1 MIHRLIELSLRNR
14 GMVIAIYLG
23 LAAWGY
29 WGLLRTPI
37 DAIPDLS
44 DNQVIVFTDWT
55 GRSPQEVEDQVTYP
69 LVTNLQGLPGVRV
82 VRASSAFSFSMIN
95 IIFEDNVDLYWAR
108 TRVLERLNL
117 VTAQLPQG
125 VTPTLGPDATG
136 VGQIFWY
143 TLESDQMNLRDLR
156 TLQDWFVRYQLNSVP
171 GVAEVATVG
180 GYVQQYQVDVDPNK
194 LRSYALPL
202 SMVVEA
208 VERSNNNVGGNVV
221 EQGGQW
227 SVVRGVGLI
236 QSPADIEN
244 VVLTAQNGIPIYVKN
259 VAEVKIGNAF
269 RVGALDK
276 NGKESVGGVV
286 IARYG
291 VNTLE
296 VIDAIKQKI
305 ASIQSGLPAGV
316 SVVPFYDR
324 TQLINRATHTLKRA
338 LIEELILVTLA
349 HILFLAHFRSILIVT
364 LPLPLAVLLA
374 FLFMHYMG
382 ISSNLMSLS
391 GIAIAIGVLV
401 DAGIVVTENAFR
413 FIEQR
418 QIDPK
423 DRQLIWQ
430 TVLESTRLVGRPIFF
445 SMAIIILAFI
455 PVFSLTGEEGKL
467 FHPLAFTKT
476 FAMAGATII
485 AVTLVPVLCT
495 LLLRGKFHAE
505 QANPVMR
512 ALHFIYRPVLR
523 LALNHR
529 ILTVAFAV
537 LLFCGAIFLA
547 TGIGKEFMPP
557 LNEGDLMFMPVTDPA
572 ISIDEAIKI
581 TSRQD
586 EILKSVPEVEW
597 AVGKAGRAET
607 STDPSPTN
615 MTETVVHLKP
625 AEEWRKGLTRES
637 LIAELDEKLRMP
649 GVTNIWTQPIKNRID
664 MLSTG
669 IRSQVGVKIFGNDL
683 KTLEQ
688 TSQRIAE
695 TLLNIPGAS
704 DVYAE
709 RIGGAPYIDIHINRV
724 AAARYGIDERVIND
738 TIEKGIG
745 ETNLSVTIEGR
756 RRFPVRVRYAPE
768 FRANVQ
774 AIGQIPITTSTGATV
789 PLSQL
794 ADITQ
799 VQGPTMISSE
809 NGLLRGT
816 VLLNVRGRD
825 VGSFVDEA
833 KLIIARQLQMPAG
846 YYIEWSGEY
855 ENQQRARS
863 RLLLV
868 VPMVLIVIF
877 ALLYITYHSALE
889 AAHVLMA
896 VPFALTGGIYLL
908 WFLGYNFSV
917 AVWVGFIALFG
928 TAVQTAVVMVIYLE
942 EAVVRKRREVGQLTR
957 ATLLEA
963 VTEGALLRLRPK
975 VMTVSTVVASLL
987 PIMWST
993 SAGAEVMK
1001 PLATPVLGGML
1012 SSLLHVLIVTPV
1024 IFFWLRERELKTEQ
1038 RSKRDGGSGVIATI
1052 IIAALLVPTGSAV
1065 AQTSTQTT
1073 PTKSESS
1080 RYLDQANGM
1089 TADEAV
1095 GYALAH
1101 NGELE
1106 ADRKEIDAAK
1116 AMVKQARLRANP
1128 TLDIEGTRQIP
1139 PGKDNTLM
1147 AAAMLPLELGGRRAT
1162 RISVAEREVEVRER
1176 EVSNRERLLA
1186 GEVRMKFGEALSQ
1199 AMKLSFTD
1207 ELVAANQ
1214 QSFNLIGAKVLEGA
1228 TPPLEQNMA
1237 LVELNRLKSMR
1248 ESAAGKVEVL
1258 LFDLRNLLGL
1268 PPEQPL
1274 RLKGD
1279 FDHLVDQLPS
1289 ASDATERALRERPDV
1304 QAFRANESLALARID
1319 AARAQ
1324 GRLDASLT
1332 AGYERMNSSFPVFG
1346 VNEAGQL
1353 QPVQDVF
1360 HFLKFGISLDLPV
1373 RNKNQ
1378 GAIEAAVADSAA
1390 AKSRR
1395 EFAELTVRR
1404 EVASAYAQYDR
1415 AVRAAEIFRL
1425 GARDPARAN
1434 LDVVRQTYELG
1445 SKTLIDYIGEQRRFI
1460 ELENDFIE
1468 AQLAVYNARVEIGR
1482 ATASP
1487 EFMKR

>member
-1 MIHRLIELSLRNR
+1 MIHKLIEFSMRNR
-14 GMVIAIYLG
+14 GLVIAIYLS
-23 LAAWGY
+23 LAVWGY
-29 WGLLRTPI
+29 WALLRTPV

-44 DNQVIVFTDWT
+44 ENQVIVFTDWT

-82 VRASSAFSFSMIN
+82 VRASSAFGFSMVN
-95 IIFEDNVDLYWAR
+95 IIFEDNIDLYWAR

-125 VTPTLGPDATG
+125 VIPTLGPDATG

-143 TLESDQMNLRDLR
+143 TLESDEMNLRDLR
-156 TLQDWFVRYQLNSVP
+156 SLQDWFVRYQLNSVP
-171 GVAEVATVG
+171 GVAEVASVG

-194 LRSYALPL
+194 LRSYGLPL

-208 VERSNNNVGGNVV
+208 VERSNRNVGGNVI
-221 EQGGQW
+221 EQAGQW

-236 QSPADIEN
+236 ESTADIEN
-244 VVLTAQNGIPIYVKN
+244 IVLTAQNGIPIYVKN
-259 VAEVKIGNAF
+259 VANVKLGNAF
-269 RVGALDK
+269 RQGALDK
-276 NGKESVGGVV
+276 NGKEAVGGVV

-305 ASIQSGLPAGV
+305 GSIQSGLPKGV
-316 SVVPFYDR
+316 QVVPFYDR

-364 LPLPLAVLLA
+364 IPLPLAVLLA
-374 FLFMHYMG
+374 FLFMYYMG

-413 FIEQR
+413 FIEKGKV
-418 QIDPK
+418 DSK
-423 DRQLIWQ
+423 DRQLVWR

-495 LLLRGKFHAE
+495 FLLRGKFHPE

-512 ALHFIYRPVLR
+512 ALHFVYRPVLR
-523 LALNHR
+523 FALNHR
-529 ILTVAFAV
+529 VITVALAI
-537 LLFCGAIFLA
+537 LLFAGAIFLA

-572 ISIDEAIKI
+572 ISIDEALKI
-581 TSRQD
+581 TQRQD
-586 EILKSVPEVEW
+586 ELLKTFPEVEW

-607 STDPSPTN
+607 STDPSPIN
-615 MTETVVHLKP
+615 MTETIVHLKP
-625 AEEWRKGLTRES
+625 QEQWRAGLTRES

-669 IRSQVGVKIFGNDL
+669 IRSQVGIKIFGNDL
-683 KTLEQ
+683 KVLEDLSRR
-688 TSQRIAE
+688 TAE
-695 TLLNIPGAS
+695 VVRSVPGAK
-704 DVYAE
+704 DVYPE
-709 RIGGAPYIDIHINRV
+709 QISGAPYIDIKINRTV
-724 AAARYGIDERVIND
+724 AARYGIDGQTINEA
-738 TIEKGIG
+738 IEKGIG

-756 RRFPVRVRYAPE
+756 RRFPMRVRFAPE
-768 FRANVQ
+768 FRGNVH
-774 AIGQIPITTSTGATV
+774 ALGQIPVTSPTGQPI

-794 ADITQ
+794 TEITE

-825 VGSFVDEA
+825 VGGFVDEA
-833 KLIIARQLQMPAG
+833 KAAIARQVQMPTG
-846 YYIEWSGEY
+846 YYVEWSGEY

-908 WFLGYNFSV
+908 WLLNYNFSV

-942 EAVVRKRREVGQLTR
+942 EAVERKKREVGQLTR
-957 ATLLEA
+957 ASLIQA

-1001 PLATPVLGGML
+1001 PLATPVLGGMV
-1012 SSLLHVLIVTPV
+1012 SSLLHVLVVTPV
-1024 IFFWLRERELKTEQ
+1024 IFFWLRERQLK
-1038 RSKRDGGSGVIATI
+1038 
-1052 IIAALLVPTGSAV
+1052 
-1065 AQTSTQTT
+1065 
-1073 PTKSESS
+1073 
-1080 RYLDQANGM
+1080 
-1089 TADEAV
+1089 
-1095 GYALAH
+1095 
-1101 NGELE
+1101 
-1106 ADRKEIDAAK
+1106 KE
-1116 AMVKQARLRANP
+1116 
-1128 TLDIEGTRQIP
+1128 
-1139 PGKDNTLM
+1139 
-1147 AAAMLPLELGGRRAT
+1147 
-1162 RISVAEREVEVRER
+1162 
-1176 EVSNRERLLA
+1176 
-1186 GEVRMKFGEALSQ
+1186 
-1199 AMKLSFTD
+1199 
-1207 ELVAANQ
+1207 
-1214 QSFNLIGAKVLEGA
+1214 
-1228 TPPLEQNMA
+1228 
-1237 LVELNRLKSMR
+1237 
-1248 ESAAGKVEVL
+1248 
-1258 LFDLRNLLGL
+1258 
-1268 PPEQPL
+1268 
-1274 RLKGD
+1274 
-1279 FDHLVDQLPS
+1279 
-1289 ASDATERALRERPDV
+1289 
-1304 QAFRANESLALARID
+1304 
-1319 AARAQ
+1319 
-1324 GRLDASLT
+1324 
-1332 AGYERMNSSFPVFG
+1332 
-1346 VNEAGQL
+1346 
-1353 QPVQDVF
+1353 
-1360 HFLKFGISLDLPV
+1360 
-1373 RNKNQ
+1373 
-1378 GAIEAAVADSAA
+1378 
-1390 AKSRR
+1390 
-1395 EFAELTVRR
+1395 
-1404 EVASAYAQYDR
+1404 
-1415 AVRAAEIFRL
+1415 
-1425 GARDPARAN
+1425 
-1434 LDVVRQTYELG
+1434 
-1445 SKTLIDYIGEQRRFI
+1445 
-1460 ELENDFIE
+1460 
-1468 AQLAVYNARVEIGR
+1468 ARVEN
-1482 ATASP
+1482 
-1487 EFMKR
+1487 

>member
-14 GMVIAIYLG
+14 GLVIALYLG

-29 WGLLRTPI
+29 WALLRTPI

-44 DNQVIVFTDWT
+44 ENQVIVFTDWT

-156 TLQDWFVRYQLNSVP
+156 SLQDWFVRYQLNSVP
-171 GVAEVATVG
+171 GVAEVASVG

-221 EQGGQW
+221 EQAGQW

-259 VAEVKIGNAF
+259 VANVKIGNAF

-276 NGKESVGGVV
+276 NGKEAVGGVV

-316 SVVPFYDR
+316 HVVPFYDR

-374 FLFMHYMG
+374 FLFMYYMG
-382 ISSNLMSLS
+382 MSSNLMSLS

-418 QIDPK
+418 KVDPK

-476 FAMAGATII
+476 FAMVGATII

-523 LALNHR
+523 FALNHR
-529 ILTVAFAV
+529 VLTVALAV
-537 LLFCGAIFLA
+537 LLFSGAIFLA

-581 TSRQD
+581 TGRQD

-625 AEEWRKGLTRES
+625 MEEWRKGLTRES
-637 LIAELDEKLRMP
+637 LIAELDKKLRMP

-669 IRSQVGVKIFGNDL
+669 IRSQVGVKVFGNDL
-683 KTLEQ
+683 KTLEE

-695 TLLNIPGAS
+695 TLLNIPGVS

-724 AAARYGIDERVIND
+724 AAARYGIDERLIND

-756 RRFPVRVRYAPE
+756 RRFPVRVRFAPQ
-768 FRANVQ
+768 FRASVQ
-774 AIGQIPITTSTGATV
+774 AIGQIPITSSTGATI

-833 KLIIARQLQMPAG
+833 KNIITRQVQMPAG

-863 RLLLV
+863 RFLLV
-868 VPMVLIVIF
+868 VPIVLIVIF

-942 EAVVRKRREVGQLTR
+942 EAVERKKSEVGQLTR
-957 ATLLEA
+957 ASLMEA

-1024 IFFWLRERELKTEQ
+1024 IFFWLRERELKKEQ
-1038 RSKRDGGSGVIATI
+1038 SRSHNGATAVIATM
-1052 IIAALLVPTGSAV
+1052 IIAALLLPTGRVS
-1065 AQTSTQTT
+1065 AQTSTANNAIQ
-1073 PTKSESS
+1073 TKSESS
-1080 RYLDQANGM
+1080 RYLDQTNGM

-1095 GYALAH
+1095 AYALTH

-1106 ADRKEIDAAK
+1106 AARKEIDAAK

-1128 TLDIEGTRQIP
+1128 KLDIEGTRQIP
-1139 PGKDNTLM
+1139 PGKDNSVM
-1147 AAAMLPLELGGRRAT
+1147 ATAMLPLELGGRRST
-1162 RISVAEREVEVRER
+1162 RVAVAEREVEVREK
-1176 EVSNRERLLA
+1176 EVANRERLLA
-1186 GEVRMKFGEALSQ
+1186 GEVRMKFGEALAQ

-1207 ELVAANQ
+1207 ELVDANQ
-1214 QSFNLIGAKVLEGA
+1214 QSFNLIAAKVMEGA

-1248 ESAAGKVEVL
+1248 ESVAGKIEVS
-1258 LFDLRNLLGL
+1258 LFELRNLIGMS
-1268 PPEQPL
+1268 PEQLL

-1279 FDHLVDQLPS
+1279 FDHLIDQLPPVS
-1289 ASDATERALRERPDV
+1289 EATERALRERPDI
-1304 QAFRANESLALARID
+1304 QAFRANENLAAARID
-1319 AARAQ
+1319 QARAE

-1346 VNEAGQL
+1346 LNEHGQL

-1360 HFLKFGISLDLPV
+1360 HFLKFGVSLDLPI

-1378 GAIEAAVADSAA
+1378 GAIEAAIADSAA

-1395 EFAELTVRR
+1395 EF
-1404 EVASAYAQYDR
+1404 S
-1415 AVRAAEIFRL
+1415 
-1425 GARDPARAN
+1425 
-1434 LDVVRQTYELG
+1434 
-1445 SKTLIDYIGEQRRFI
+1445 
-1460 ELENDFIE
+1460 
-1468 AQLAVYNARVEIGR
+1468 
-1482 ATASP
+1482 
-1487 EFMKR
+1487 